1 LARNDGRAV
10 HPHSR
15 GTLCPARAKATDL
28 PDSTSKVFF
37 AGGLDTKSESQSA
50 GHIGWRKR
58 KENKMQAPYV
68 RVAEIEVDPARH
80 VAYEAALKEEIEA
93 SIRLEPGVLALH
105 AVCGKDNPSHV
116 IVFEMYAD
124 EAAYRAHLETP
135 HFRRYKAAVE
145 GMVTSLKLTETIA
158 IKLAAKPG

>member
-1 LARNDGRAV
+1 
-10 HPHSR
+10 
-15 GTLCPARAKATDL
+15 
-28 PDSTSKVFF
+28 
-37 AGGLDTKSESQSA
+37 
-50 GHIGWRKR
+50 
-58 KENKMQAPYV
+58 MQAPYV

-135 HFRRYKAAVE
+135 HFRRYRQAVE
-145 GMVTSLKLTETIA
+145 GMVKSLKLTETVA
-158 IKLAAKPG
+158 IKLAAKTG